1 MAEATEEKIIVPAP
15 GMPIKVVILIAVATL
30 LIGLAGTVAFFKFVG
45 KDKPESQAAQGP
57 VTTAEKHGDGAPKT
71 AAAPAAGPG
80 VIYDLDPFIVNLA
93 DAPESRYLKITIK
106 LELDRPDAGAE
117 LAARGPHVRDAVLIL
132 LTSKDAAS
140 LRSPQGKFQLREEI
154 TQRVN
159 SLLPKGGIRSAYFTE
174 FVVQ

>member
-15 GMPIKVVILIAVATL
+15 GMPIKVVILIAAVTL
-30 LIGLAGTVAFFKFVG
+30 LVGLAGTVAFFKFTG
-45 KDKPESQAAQGP
+45 KDKTEP
-57 VTTAEKHGDGAPKT
+57 TAEVSTPAPDKHGEPTAKT
-71 AAAPAAGPG
+71 AASTAAAGPG

-106 LELDRPDAGAE
+106 LELDRADAGAE
-117 LAARGPHVRDAVLIL
+117 LAARVPHVRDAVLIL

-140 LRSPQGKFQLREEI
+140 LRTPQGKFQLREEI

-159 SLLPKGGIRSAYFTE
+159 SLLPKGGVRSAYFTE